1 LVFFFA
7 VAALAVDLGFGRLV
21 FFFADAVTFPVDGLI

>member
-7 VAALAVDLGFGRLV
+7 VAALAVDLDWIGLV
-21 FFFADAVTFPVDGLI
+21 SFFDDAVTFPVDG